1 MLFPTSPNKWVHLK
15 ESTWPHGPITFAK
28 SQWICAVPRKTLANT
43 RFDSNLI
50 SDNTF
55 SVLTLQSFTFFC
67 LKTHQT
73 KKKCL
78 HACRTQKEACFHA
91 PCVTQTLPNDE
102 KGLRTRSSRQSIVP
116 SFPLGTARRC
126 HRGTIGG
133 VTPVRLQEMAGL
145 LVSPCDFL
153 PHIRRDVWIGLIRAT
168 SFDENGTTCARL
180 QPFKTNTHTH
190 TPITPPITP
199 MCHASLMT
207 SNCGW
212 KMFHNQIE
220 NKTRKR
226 WRYYNTVISFPV
238 AKCDISRRNY
248 SWRPAALHHRTLPC
262 NGATHTWTA
271 SFPSGRSTNGATQI
285 HGSWFFW
292 TLHKKQT
299 NIWICEQMVVF
310 FFCRVQTFTDCTSR
324 PSATGTWPQDAP
336 ALVVCVASYTRFMDC
351 FPCRFCVPAAV
362 LEHTGAKW
370 RFICEWDFFLVSQ
383 QSLWQNWAK
392 YAAHLATRSSAH

>member
-292 TLHKKQT
+292 TSHKKT
-299 NIWICEQMVVF
+299 NKHLDMRTNGCIFFLPGANFYWLYEPPFCDRHLAARRPSVGSLCRFLHSVYGLFPMPLLCSSRRPRAYRRKVKVHMWVGF
-310 FFCRVQTFTDCTSR
+310 FFGVTTISVTKL
-324 PSATGTWPQDAP
+324 G
-336 ALVVCVASYTRFMDC
+336 
-351 FPCRFCVPAAV
+351 
-362 LEHTGAKW
+362 
-370 RFICEWDFFLVSQ
+370 
-383 QSLWQNWAK
+383 
-392 YAAHLATRSSAH
+392 